1 MDAFKLLKQ
10 DHKEVKG
17 IFKKLESSRPSK
29 AREKGFQQLYQELSL
44 HTEVEE
50 NIFYPR
56 LRQEDKLRETI
67 GEAYEEH
74 HVAKLLL
81 DELAQTSMEDER
93 WDAKLSVLKEMV
105 EHHVAEEEGEL
116 FPKAAKALGKEES
129 KALGQQIEAA
139 KKERLAAM
147 RKEKRASRETARGNG
162 QAEQRTS
169 A

>member
-81 DELAQTSMEDER
+81 DELAQTSMEDGR

-116 FPKAAKALGKEES
+116 SADRGREEGTAGRDAQGKARVPRDGAWQRAG
-129 KALGQQIEAA
+129 GAA
-139 KKERLAAM
+139 HIGV
-147 RKEKRASRETARGNG
+147 SRFCVTPR
-162 QAEQRTS
+162 
-169 A
+169 